1 MVAYA
6 IRRVVQ
12 AILALLLLTLL
23 TFFLLQLLPGG
34 PVVGILGHQR
44 VSALAKHQFIVQ
56 NGYDKPIVVQYLDY
70 LRRLAHGNLGFSYK
84 ANQSVNSL
92 FANDLP
98 KSLILVGSATLF
110 ALLLGIGTG
119 LFQAIRAKR
128 IEDHLITG
136 GTFFI
141 YAMPDFF
148 LAQIV
153 VEVLAI
159 HLHWFPVE
167 GPQGPTWTS
176 CFTEWRSMVL
186 PVATLTG
193 LSLAGFSRYVR
204 SSALDVFGQEFI
216 RTARAKGAS
225 GSRVLWAH
233 TLRNSLGPIVTL
245 VGLSLPGLFAGAFII
260 EDVFNYPGI
269 GLLTLNATYN
279 QDYPIILGTTILL
292 GFLTIIGNLLA
303 DLGYAWLDPRVR
315 VT

>member
-1 MVAYA
+1 
-6 IRRVVQ
+6 
-12 AILALLLLTLL
+12 
-23 TFFLLQLLPGG
+23 
-34 PVVGILGHQR
+34 
-44 VSALAKHQFIVQ
+44 
-56 NGYDKPIVVQYLDY
+56 
-70 LRRLAHGNLGFSYK
+70 
-84 ANQSVNSL
+84 
-92 FANDLP
+92 
-98 KSLILVGSATLF
+98 
-110 ALLLGIGTG
+110 
-119 LFQAIRAKR
+119 
-128 IEDHLITG
+128 
-136 GTFFI
+136 
-141 YAMPDFF
+141 
-148 LAQIV
+148 
-153 VEVLAI
+153 
-159 HLHWFPVE
+159 
-167 GPQGPTWTS
+167 
-176 CFTEWRSMVL
+176 MVL